1 MPSALRCSLRWTA
14 RTVAR
19 LMPALTDAARA
30 DEADVPPLPEAVAP
44 VAMPPVAS
52 TVRTTLAPARSD
64 RRRRAAAAARRARE
78 AGARSADGSGAGC
91 PAAPDDTSW
100 GVNDGPFVS
109 SPTGLA
115 DGLARSRRALRR

>member
-30 DEADVPPLPEAVAP
+30 DEADVPPLAEAVAP

-64 RRRRAAAAARRARE
+64 RRRRAA
-78 AGARSADGSGAGC
+78 GARSADGSGAGC

-100 GVNDGPFVS
+100 GFNDGPFVS